1 MDNQFGMQELYSVQ
15 LKATYPIEING
26 KQIAAGEVVA
36 AFDKIMMSKFD
47 EINRQ
52 VAAQGGYFNRKL
64 VVFTRT
70 EGVNLAFTQGIFS
83 KSQFGLMNNSHLLNI
98 DTDIKSVLISQ
109 RDELETDEDG
119 IIELT
124 QVPADKWI
132 FIYNKETG
140 EKITGAQMLDKIH
153 IQTPLVYTDVIVDY
167 TYEYKNTVTQAI
179 IGDPFMEGYLS
190 LEGRTRFKDD
200 VTGATH
206 TAIIKIPKLKITS
219 SLNLTLGENAQ
230 PVVGVFE
237 GVALPIGRSHDL
249 KAIEIFFLED
259 DIDENDEWR

>member
-15 LKATYPIEING
+15 LKATYPIEVNG
-26 KQIAAGEVVA
+26 EQIAAGEVVA
-36 AFDKIMMSKFD
+36 AFDKIMISRFD

-64 VVFTRT
+64 AIFERT
-70 EGVNLAFTQGIFS
+70 EGVNIVFTQGIFS
-83 KSQFGLMNNSHLLNI
+83 KSQFGLMNNAKMLKLNGPL
-98 DTDIKSVLISQ
+98 SISQ

-124 QVPADKWI
+124 HIPNNNWI
-132 FIYNKETG
+132 FIYNRETG
-140 EKITGAQMLDKIH
+140 AKVTNAQRLDANH
-153 IQTPLVYTDVIVDY
+153 IETPLAYTDVIVDY
-167 TYEYKNTVTQAI
+167 TYEYNNTVTSATLA
-179 IGDPFMEGYLS
+179 DPFMEGYLT
-190 LEGRTRFKDD
+190 LEGRSRFKDD

-237 GVALPIGRSHDL
+237 GVAMPVGKSHDL

-259 DIDENDEWR
+259 DIDEDDEWR

>member
-26 KQIAAGEVVA
+26 IQIAAGEVVA
-36 AFDKIMMSKFD
+36 AFDKIMVSRFD

-64 VVFTRT
+64 VIFERT

-83 KSQFGLMNNSHLLNI
+83 KSQFGLMNNSKLLNI
-98 DTDIKSVLISQ
+98 NTEVIPFTISE
-109 RDELETDEDG
+109 REEVETDENG
-119 IIELT
+119 IIELSHA
-124 QVPADKWI
+124 PADNWI

-140 EKITGAQMLDKIH
+140 EKITGAQMVDATH
-153 IQTPLVYTDVIVDY
+153 IATPLVYTDVIADY
-167 TYEYKNTVTQAI
+167 TYEYSNTVSTAV
-179 IGDPFMEGYLS
+179 IGEPLMEGYLS

-200 VTGATH
+200 ITGETH
-206 TAIIKIPKLKITS
+206 TAIIKIPRLKITS
-219 SLNLTLGENAQ
+219 KMSLTLGENAQ

-237 GVALPIGRSHDL
+237 GVAMPIGKTHQL
-249 KAIEIFFLED
+249 KAVEIFFLED
-259 DIDENDEWR
+259 DIDESNEWR